1 MAPLVSPF
9 RRAGEATRRLVVVLA
24 VAALGGTLAG
34 CGGGASAE
42 PGAARLAEA
51 EPAAAVQP
59 STTLAPPATSTPS
72 TTSTLRPLAPHEV
85 LVADVKAEV
94 GELAVF
100 DAPAGARYVPELPLI
115 NPWYF
120 DGPLSLLVMQG
131 RETDAWVEVQLPTR
145 PNDTRKWIRSTDV
158 TFRTHRF
165 RVIVDVGDRVVRAY
179 DADTQIFET
188 PVVVG
193 RPGTPTPLGRFFIN
207 ANIPQQNPAG
217 AYGPVILSV
226 SSFSEVLE
234 SFDGGLPAI
243 ALHGTPQPGLVG
255 QAVSNGCIRMSNE
268 AILELAA
275 LLPLGTPVEFVA

>member
-1 MAPLVSPF
+1 MTPLVPSS

-24 VAALGGTLAG
+24 IAALAGTLAA
-34 CGGGASAE
+34 CGGGTSAE
-42 PGAARLAEA
+42 PGAARVAEVELVA
-51 EPAAAVQP
+51 TVPP
-59 STTLAPPATSTPS
+59 STTVAPPATST
-72 TTSTLRPLAPHEV
+72 TTTLRPLAPNEV

-94 GELAVF
+94 DELAVF
-100 DAPAGARYVPELPLI
+100 DAPDGARYVPELPLI

-120 DGPLSLLVMQG
+120 DGPLSLLVVQG

-165 RVIVDVGDRVVRAY
+165 HVIVDVGDRVARAY
-179 DADTQIFET
+179 DAGVQVFET

-207 ANIPQQNPAG
+207 ANIPQRNPAG

-226 SSFSEVLE
+226 SAFSEVLE
-234 SFDGGLPAI
+234 TFDGGLPAI

-255 QAVSNGCIRMSNE
+255 QAVSNGCIRMPND

>member
-1 MAPLVSPF
+1 MAPLVPPF

-24 VAALGGTLAG
+24 ITALGGTLAA
-34 CGGGASAE
+34 CGGGTSAE

-51 EPAAAVQP
+51 EPAPAVPP
-59 STTLAPPATSTPS
+59 STTVAPATSITS
-72 TTSTLRPLAPHEV
+72 TTTTRRPLAPHEV

-100 DAPAGARYVPELPLI
+100 DAPDGARYVPELALI

-145 PNDTRKWIRSTDV
+145 PNDTRKWIRSADV

-165 RVIVDVGDRVVRAY
+165 QVTVDVGDRVVRAY
-179 DADTQIFET
+179 DAGVQVFET

-207 ANIPQQNPAG
+207 ANIPQRNPAG

-234 SFDGGLPAI
+234 TFDGGLPAI

-255 QAVSNGCIRMSNE
+255 QAMSNGCIRMPNE